1 MITLH
6 EVHEQGSEAVKA
18 AVLAF
23 GTRHPLDR
31 AAPDAEPDWGQAEK
45 HFTHLIE
52 AIMGTA
58 VPPQT
63 GPAATVRWAENEA
76 IGFLLA
82 VNTRPNYRCPICN
95 KRQRPPL

>member
-6 EVHEQGSEAVKA
+6 DVHEQGGEAVKA

-23 GTRHPLDR
+23 GARHLK
-31 AAPDAEPDWGQAEK
+31 ASAETNWDEAEK

-58 VPPQT
+58 PLPQDSA
-63 GPAATVRWAENEA
+63 AATVRRAENEA

-82 VNTRPNYRCPICN
+82 VNTRPNYRCPICV
-95 KRQRPPL
+95 KQSGPPL